1 MFVVCHGWRATVG
14 ERRRATGGG
23 PRAAGHGGGHG
34 RTIMR
39 VETMPGVVTKMTVV
53 RCPVQLYRLGGL
65 RLIVA
70 VLRAKPGV
78 PFLTVWMEVTN
89 R

>member
-1 MFVVCHGWRATVG
+1 MPRMARHGWRAAAG
-14 ERRRATGGG
+14 HGRRATGGG
-23 PRAAGHGGGHG
+23 ADP
-34 RTIMR
+34 IMR
-39 VETMPGVVTKMTVV
+39 IETMPGVVTKMTVV

>member
-1 MFVVCHGWRATVG
+1 
-14 ERRRATGGG
+14 
-23 PRAAGHGGGHG
+23 
-34 RTIMR
+34 
-39 VETMPGVVTKMTVV
+39 MPGVVTKMTVV

>member
-14 ERRRATGGG
+14 EGGG
-23 PRAAGHGGGHG
+23 PRAAGHG
-34 RTIMR
+34 RRADPIMR
-39 VETMPGVVTKMTVV
+39 IETMPGVVTKMTVV

>member
-1 MFVVCHGWRATVG
+1 MARHGWRAAAG
-14 ERRRATGGG
+14 HGRRATGGG
-23 PRAAGHGGGHG
+23 PRAAGHG
-34 RTIMR
+34 RTDYEGLM
-39 VETMPGVVTKMTVV
+39 TMPGVVTKMTVV